1 MVSLSAV
8 TTFITP
14 FFAGM
19 ASRFN
24 VIKQRLIIRFIL
36 FMLYMIC
43 FVIQIGKVTKKYY
56 LTMSI
61 NQKNITNFVCLIFA
75 TK

>member
-1 MVSLSAV
+1 
-8 TTFITP
+8 
-14 FFAGM
+14 
-19 ASRFN
+19 
-24 VIKQRLIIRFIL
+24 
-36 FMLYMIC
+36 MLYMIC
-43 FVIQIGKVTKKYY
+43 YVIQIGKVTKKYY